1 MLSNTK
7 CGRQDLLFAVVVVGL
22 IGDEAVRVAGELQ
35 AGLGSVQPGVA
46 SQSARDGGAGL
57 RLLARDQTAEESSCC
72 QEATTW
78 ERESLV

>member
-35 AGLGSVQPGVA
+35 AGLGRVQAGVA
-46 SQSARDGGAGL
+46 SQSAGDGRAGL
-57 RLLARDQTAEESSCC
+57 RLLAGDQTAEDGSCR

>member
-46 SQSARDGGAGL
+46 SQSARDGRAGL
-57 RLLARDQTAEESSCC
+57 RLLAGDQAAEEGSCR
-72 QEATTW
+72 QEATT
-78 ERESLV
+78 

>member
-57 RLLARDQTAEESSCC
+57 RLLAGDQAAEESSCR

>member
-57 RLLARDQTAEESSCC
+57 RLLAGDQAAEEGSCR